1 MFQKT
6 LQKNFRVSIKKNQ
19 KSDTVNAVEKKKKR
33 VGWGN
38 NSNHSLVSISHIC
51 FLAKPASVS
60 SSSPTYHKTCKSR
73 KHTNKNYPERTWTP
87 KAISNKYYFFG
98 TYLTDYNTKGEIYI
112 SPLCNRPHKTLTHW
126 GLQCKGLVTRWI
138 PTGPG
143 RKQTAFQSK
152 TKFLVKAYEIGDYT
166 RTHTHTHAYNNKS
179 TGRPT
184 WLKIKHLTNIQLSFL
199 PSNYLYLYVYIDRY
213 RYI

>member
-1 MFQKT
+1 MDGET
-6 LQKNFRVSIKKNQ
+6 ILIIAWCLLVIYVSWPNQ
-19 KSDTVNAVEKKKKR
+19 HLSPL
-33 VGWGN
+33 
-38 NSNHSLVSISHIC
+38 LV
-51 FLAKPASVS
+51 LPPTKPV
-60 SSSPTYHKTCKSR
+60 TR

-98 TYLTDYNTKGEIYI
+98 TYLTDYNTKGEIYT

-152 TKFLVKAYEIGDYT
+152 TKFLVKAYEIHIGDYIC
-166 RTHTHTHAYNNKS
+166 THTHTHTYNNKS
-179 TGRPT
+179 TGG
-184 WLKIKHLTNIQLSFL
+184 QLGWRS
-199 PSNYLYLYVYIDRY
+199 ST
-213 RYI
+213 